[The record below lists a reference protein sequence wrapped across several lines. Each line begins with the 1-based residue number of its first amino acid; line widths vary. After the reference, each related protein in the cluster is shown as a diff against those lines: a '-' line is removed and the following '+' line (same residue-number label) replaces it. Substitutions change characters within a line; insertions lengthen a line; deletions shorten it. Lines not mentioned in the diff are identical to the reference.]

1 MTRYRPISVLLVED
15 FAPVRQRL
23 RSLLSGR
30 DGIEIA
36 GEAPTASEALR
47 LFTLHQPEVVVL
59 DIQLPDGN
67 GIDVLRRIKSAS
79 PSCVVI
85 MLTSHGAEAYR
96 EACHDAGAD
105 HFFHKATEFE
115 RIPETLEAL
124 LLEQKV

>member
-1 MTRYRPISVLLVED
+1 MTRCRPISVLLVED

-23 RSLLSGR
+23 RSLLSAR
-30 DGIEIA
+30 AGIEIA

-47 LFTLHQPEVVVL
+47 LFTVRRPDVVVL

-67 GIDVLRRIKSAS
+67 GIEVLRTIKSSS

-96 EACHDAGAD
+96 EACHEAGAD
-105 HFFHKATEFE
+105 HFFEKATEFE

-124 LLEQKV
+124 LLD